1 MKLTQLHY
9 FCGVY
14 RQRNVS
20 RAAEKLNISQP
31 SISAAI
37 RAFPSLIWQMSLW
50 CCFQTAFSR
59 RSRF

>member
-20 RAAEKLNISQP
+20 RAVEKLNISQP

-37 RAFPSLIWQMSLW
+37 RAFPYPIWQRSLW
-50 CCFQTAFSR
+50 CCFRTAFSR
-59 RSRF
+59 RNRF